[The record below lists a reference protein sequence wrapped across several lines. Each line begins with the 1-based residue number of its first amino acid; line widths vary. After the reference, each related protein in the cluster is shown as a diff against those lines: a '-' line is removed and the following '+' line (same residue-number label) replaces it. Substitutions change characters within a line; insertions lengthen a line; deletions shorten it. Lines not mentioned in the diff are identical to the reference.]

1 MNKIQRTALLAF
13 FLLIL
18 MALAGWLFGGK
29 KSTPGEAEPDVVTL
43 DVGQTETVMLLPPES
58 RKQFIS
64 SSRFRAEGV
73 DDPYNPSGSRRQPGG
88 EVVDSDPARV
98 DPAAGGSGR
107 GGSSDVAGGNKS
119 LQDLRSIRMRQNE
132 TLSQIALRELG
143 DKDRWRE
150 LLVLNDLKDAR
161 TLRVGQLLYLPDP
174 GTFVPLDQTQPS
186 PASQLSSHGAREHT
200 VQRGDVL
207 GTISQKY
214 YGTSRETDRI
224 LVANGLKNANQIY
237 AGQVLVIPPRY

>member
-29 KSTPGEAEPDVVTL
+29 KSTPAEAEPDVVTL
-43 DVGQTETVMLLPPES
+43 DVSQTETVMLLPPES

-64 SSRFRAEGV
+64 PSRFRAEGV
-73 DDPYNPSGSRRQPGG
+73 DDPYNPSGSRRQPGR
-88 EVVDSDPARV
+88 EVIDSNPPNIDP
-98 DPAAGGSGR
+98 SR
-107 GGSSDVAGGNKS
+107 GGSARGGGASADPS
-119 LQDLRSIRMRQNE
+119 LKGLRSIRMRQNE

-150 LLVLNDLKDAR
+150 LLVLNKLKDAR
-161 TLRVGQLLYLPDP
+161 TLKVGKLLYLPDP

-186 PASQLSSHGAREHT
+186 NAGLQKTEGAREHI
-200 VQRGDVL
+200 VQRGDIL

-214 YGTSRETDRI
+214 YGTARETDRI
-224 LVANGLKNANQIY
+224 LLANGLENPNQIF
-237 AGQVLVIPPRY
+237 AGQVLVIPPRD